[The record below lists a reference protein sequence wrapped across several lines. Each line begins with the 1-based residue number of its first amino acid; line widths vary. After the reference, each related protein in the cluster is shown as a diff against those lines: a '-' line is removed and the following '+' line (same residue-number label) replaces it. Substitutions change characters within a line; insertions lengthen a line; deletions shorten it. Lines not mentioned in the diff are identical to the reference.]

1 MCVQGAELP
10 PHNILLVFMGGSLLW
25 AGWFC
30 FNAGSALTA
39 GHSASMAL
47 LITHISGCAG
57 GFSWMVLEVP

>member
-1 MCVQGAELP
+1 
-10 PHNILLVFMGGSLLW
+10 MGGSLLW

-39 GHSASMAL
+39 GHSASLAL
-47 LITHISGCAG
+47 LVTHISGCAG